1 MLQFSVEM
9 EGQVV
14 HCTIWQ
20 MLKITCVF
28 PAYRKSASCAENTH
42 CVLFSVNAWKLYTIP
57 DIPNVTLVLQTHLS
71 LSFCCWDESADPGLS
86 SWLPAVYV
94 HFFHKHLAQIKSIW
108 DWIFVD
114 FGPISDRSFPCYYN
128 KGGLKLSALKKYN
141 KSTKQ
146 HNKVKVKGHTAKY
159 DDPYSEFVLCI
170 LTHPKCTHTAVNT
183 HTHTVNTHTG
193 HRSSGS

>member
-57 DIPNVTLVLQTHLS
+57 DIPNVTLVLQTHSLS
-71 LSFCCWDESADPGLS
+71 LSLLRWKCRSWTFKLASCGLCTFFSQTSGTDQIYMRLDICGLWANFWSLFSMLLQQRWTEALS
-86 SWLPAVYV
+86 S
-94 HFFHKHLAQIKSIW
+94 
-108 DWIFVD
+108 
-114 FGPISDRSFPCYYN
+114 
-128 KGGLKLSALKKYN
+128 KKV
-141 KSTKQ
+141 Q
-146 HNKVKVKGHTAKY
+146 
-159 DDPYSEFVLCI
+159 
-170 LTHPKCTHTAVNT
+170 
-183 HTHTVNTHTG
+183 
-193 HRSSGS
+193 